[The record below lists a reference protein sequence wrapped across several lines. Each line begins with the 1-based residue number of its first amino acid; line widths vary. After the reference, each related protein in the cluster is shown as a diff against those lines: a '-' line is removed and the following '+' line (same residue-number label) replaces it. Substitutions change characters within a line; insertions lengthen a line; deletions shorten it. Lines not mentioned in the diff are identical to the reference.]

1 MPNVPVAYEFG
12 YENARSVILSES
24 EIIKDTVRIVKPPA
38 LFGIGPA
45 LEMGRPKADRFLLPS
60 N

>member
-1 MPNVPVAYEFG
+1 MPDVPVAYEFG
-12 YENARSVILSES
+12 YENARFVILGES
-24 EIIKDTVRIVKPPA
+24 EIIKGAVRIVKPPT

-45 LEMGRPKADRFLLPS
+45 LGIGRPKADRLLLRG